1 MNPFNYRLTRAHNK
15 LDEEI
20 RSEQKRRAP
29 DPWRL
34 LRLKK
39 LRLVIKDRM
48 QRLIAKRQK
57 GVT

>member
-15 LDEEI
+15 LDEEL
-20 RSEQKRRAP
+20 RSDQKRRAP
-29 DPWRL
+29 DTWRM

-39 LRLVIKDRM
+39 LRLVIKDRL